1 MIPGLLLALR
11 EGLEAALILGI
22 LFGTLTKLGRQS
34 QARYIWLGSLAA
46 LLVSLV
52 AGVGLGIMGAQLEGV
67 GEAAFEGVT
76 MLSAAIILTWALF
89 WMRSQADLRSASLV
103 SGVREAIGQGS
114 RIGLFSVAFLTIVR
128 EGIEL
133 SLFLTAASMS
143 SGNLPTLIGAL
154 AGLLLAAALGFGLYA
169 RMLHLNLKPFFL
181 YSSILL
187 ILFAAGLVAHGLH
200 ELIEAGWIPGVI
212 EPVWHT
218 GALLA
223 EDSLLGQ
230 MLKTLVGYN
239 ADPALTEMIG
249 YFSYLIVV
257 TLAMRKTNVQPAA
270 SGGSISTN
278 S

>member
-1 MIPGLLLALR
+1 MIPGLLLAFR

-22 LFGTLTKLGRQS
+22 LLGTLTKLGRQR
-34 QARYIWLGSLAA
+34 QARYIWFGSLAA

-52 AGVGLGIMGAQLEGV
+52 SGIGLGIMGASLDGE
-67 GEAAFEGVT
+67 GEAVFEGLT
-76 MLSAAIILTWALF
+76 MLSAALVLTWALF
-89 WMRSQADLRSASLV
+89 WMRLQADLHSEAIV
-103 SGVREAIGQGS
+103 SGVREAIIQGS
-114 RIGLFSVAFLTIVR
+114 RVGLFSLAFFTIVR

-143 SGNLPTLIGAL
+143 SGSAPTLLGAL
-154 AGLLLAAALGFGLYA
+154 VGLLLAVALGFGLYS
-169 RMLHLNLKPFFL
+169 RMVRLNLKPFFL

-187 ILFAAGLVAHGLH
+187 MIFAAGLVAHGLH

-212 EPVWHT
+212 EPVWRT

-239 ADPALTEMIG
+239 ADPALTETIG
-249 YFSYLIVV
+249 YFGYLIVV
-257 TLAMRKTNVQPAA
+257 TLAMRKTFNQPAA
-270 SGGSISTN
+270 SAGPISTN
-278 S
+278 P

>member
-1 MIPGLLLALR
+1 MIPGLLLAFR
-11 EGLEAALILGI
+11 EGLEATLILGI
-22 LFGTLTKLGRQS
+22 LLGTLTKLGRQR
-34 QARYIWLGSLAA
+34 QARYIWFGGLAA

-52 AGVGLGIMGAQLEGV
+52 SGVGLGIMGASLEGV
-67 GEAAFEGVT
+67 GEAVFEGLT
-76 MLSAAIILTWALF
+76 MLSAALVLTWALF
-89 WMRSQADLRSASLV
+89 WMRLQADLHSESIV
-103 SGVREAIGQGS
+103 SGVREAIIQGS
-114 RIGLFSVAFLTIVR
+114 RIGLFSLAFFTIVR

-143 SGNLPTLIGAL
+143 AGSAPTILGAL
-154 AGLLLAAALGFGLYA
+154 VGLLLAAALGFGLYS
-169 RMLHLNLKPFFL
+169 RMVRLNLKPFFL

-187 ILFAAGLVAHGLH
+187 MIFAAGLVAHGLH

-249 YFSYLIVV
+249 YFGYLIVV
-257 TLAMRKTNVQPAA
+257 TLAMRKTFNQSAA
-270 SGGSISTN
+270 SAGPISTN
-278 S
+278 P